1 MANLRPTHMKTN
13 FLVLLALTLT
23 ATIAPAQIVQ
33 VPATANPWL
42 AGMSDGS
49 TARRGD
55 IAPDES
61 PVAVTNTPIEG
72 HAVYVFSASG
82 SVNHGA
88 TLPFFPPDG
97 ENLTTHYLGAEN
109 GIADITAPF
118 TSLIGVFLGP
128 DQPDETP
135 APQPLDFRTA
145 AGRNYLELAPALKQP
160 FFIGCGSTGSG
171 AAKQVIAPAGA
182 TRLLLGVMDEY
193 YWADNQGCFAVQ
205 ITKLDSTRRH
215 AENDCADWCRK
226 LKNETNRP

>member
-1 MANLRPTHMKTN
+1 MKMT
-13 FLVLLALTLT
+13 FLVLFGFTLA
-23 ATIAPAQIVQ
+23 ATIASAEIVQ

-42 AGMSDGS
+42 AGMTDGS

-61 PVAVTNTPIEG
+61 PVVVTNTPIES

-88 TLPFFPPDG
+88 TLPFFAPDG
-97 ENLTTHYLGAEN
+97 EDLTTHYLGAEN

-128 DQPDETP
+128 DQPDESP

-160 FFIGCGSTGSG
+160 FFIGTGSTTSG
-171 AAKQVIAPAGA
+171 AVKQIIAPAGA

-205 ITKLDSTRRH
+205 VTKLDAARRRV
-215 AENDCADWCRK
+215 RK
-226 LKNETNRP
+226 

>member
-1 MANLRPTHMKTN
+1 MANLRPTDMKTN
-13 FLVLLALTLT
+13 FLVLLGLMLT
-23 ATIAPAQIVQ
+23 AKITLAEIVQ

-61 PVAVTNTPIEG
+61 PVGLTNLVIEG

-88 TLPFFPPDG
+88 TLPFFPPEG

-128 DQPDETP
+128 DQPDDTP

-145 AGRNYLELAPALKQP
+145 AGRDYLELTPALKQP
-160 FFIGCGSTGSG
+160 FFIGSG
-171 AAKQVIAPAGA
+171 LTSSGKARQVIAPAGA

-205 ITKLDSTRRH
+205 VTRLDSPHRQ
-215 AENDCADWCRK
+215 AEK
-226 LKNETNRP
+226 